1 MYGYIREHDGNMVP
15 IKLNNISN
23 VRVIGNGIYIAWSIP
38 SLPYQPTFNHGQV
51 VIQFEPSSF
60 DVLDIFCDWINAVSA
75 STTGVVILNDFFPQL
90 KISGVLKT
98 SSQSILNGIR
108 LEPADNLESACG
120 ISYSSMTIDTY
131 VVNNGNSTQA
141 PPSGS
146 IILKNSGSGTFE
158 TIQDGTYALCNR
170 YYNYPDGYVEDFYF
184 INIKGGKIDGAPEPC
199 PLTMSYIFHVPQDG
213 VGQITDPAF
222 TFGLPGTYAHRWINQ
237 DPNATA
243 PNSYNG
249 INCSAAATPDANNKM
264 WPTFNLGGEIPT
276 IGIVTPSPTSATGG
290 QIYYSFDYD
299 PTDPSSATWI
309 EGHPRYSN
317 APFGEV
323 PNDPAYSN
331 IVNTL
336 SQTHIYV
343 DVGAGNNLDGYQ
355 KLWLLGYSSTGAI
368 DGILGCS

>member
-15 IKLNNISN
+15 IKLSNISN
-23 VRVIGNGIYIAWSIP
+23 VRVIGDGIYITWGV
-38 SLPYQPTFNHGQV
+38 PYNTGSQPNFSHGQV
-51 VIQFEPSSF
+51 VIQFEPNTF
-60 DVLDIFCDWINAVSA
+60 DVLDIFCDWINAVGGS
-75 STTGVVILNDFFPQL
+75 SSGVVILNDFFPQL
-90 KISGVLKT
+90 KVTGVLKT
-98 SSQSILNGIR
+98 SSNNISTAIR
-108 LEPADNLESACG
+108 LEPADNLESACS
-120 ISYSSMTIDTY
+120 ISYSSMTINAYTISN
-131 VVNNGNSTQA
+131 VSSNQP
-141 PPSGS
+141 PPSGTV
-146 IILKNSGSGTFE
+146 ILKNTGTFFE
-158 TIQDGTYALCNR
+158 AIEDGTYALCNR
-170 YYNYPDGYVEDFYF
+170 YYSHPDGFVEDFYF
-184 INIKGGKIDGAPEPC
+184 VNIKGGKILGAPEPC

-222 TFGLPGTYAHRWINQ
+222 TFGLPGTFAHRWINQ

-249 INCSAAATPDANNKM
+249 LNCTAAATPDANNKM

-276 IGIVTPSPTSATGG
+276 IGIVTPSPTTATGG

-309 EGHPRYSN
+309 EGHPRWSN

-323 PNDPAYSN
+323 PNSSTYGN

-355 KLWLLGYSSTGAI
+355 KLWLLGYNTNGVI
-368 DGILGCS
+368 DGVSGCS